1 MDPIQNNHFQ
11 HEPNL
16 SPRQSERIL
25 HRPSSNGPH
34 RLSHR
39 HRHCPP
45 RPRHTPSFL
54 SFWRHH
60 PNYDRTPLPISN
72 RFHTRR
78 TATPPLHSPTTYLDH
93 VIGPRQIGHRTHRTH
108 KEQDQ
113 RAQTHAHTKPKTPKR
128 PSAQQTNNARL
139 EASETPQDEPTHTY
153 ITYIGSPSRH

>member
-60 PNYDRTPLPISN
+60 QDYDRTPLPIDST
-72 RFHTRR
+72 RDAQRHHPSTHRRR
-78 TATPPLHSPTTYLDH
+78 TSTTSSDH
-93 VIGPRQIGHRTHRTH
+93 VRSDTEHTEHTKNKINAHRH
-108 KEQDQ
+108 
-113 RAQTHAHTKPKTPKR
+113 THAHTKPKTPKR